1 MSNIR
6 YNEEQEAYELPY
18 KLWDESLT
26 VRFYAESEAA
36 IMSELSRIAEILE
49 TINGSRKKLASLI
62 ADSGRYE
69 GAAATLAKQL
79 VMKSIYLDIDED
91 EIVACFTLSSADG
104 YMRDINIELYEG
116 DFEIISEANY

>member
-18 KLWDESLT
+18 KLWNETMT
-26 VRFYAESEAA
+26 VRFYAEGESA
-36 IMSELSRIAEILE
+36 IMSELPRIAEILE

-62 ADSGRYE
+62 ADNGRYE
-69 GAAATLAKQL
+69 GAAQTLAKQL

-104 YMRDINIELYEG
+104 YMKDISLELYEG
-116 DFEIISEANY
+116 EFEIISEANY

>member
-1 MSNIR
+1 MSNIK

-18 KLWDESLT
+18 KLWNETMT
-26 VRFYAESEAA
+26 VRFYAEDESA
-36 IMSELSRIAEILE
+36 IMSELPRIAEILE

-62 ADSGRYE
+62 TEEGRYE
-69 GAAATLAKQL
+69 GAAQTLAKQL

-104 YMRDINIELYEG
+104 YMNDLNIELYEEE
-116 DFEIISEANY
+116 FEITSEANY

>member
-18 KLWDESLT
+18 KLWDKTMT
-26 VRFYAESEAA
+26 VRFYAEDESA

-49 TINGSRKKLASLI
+49 TINGSRKKIASVI

-69 GAAATLAKQL
+69 GAAQTLAKQL
-79 VMKSIYLDIDED
+79 VLKSIYLDIDED
-91 EIVACFTLSSADG
+91 EIVACFTVSSSDG
-104 YMRDINIELYEG
+104 YMKDISLELYEEE
-116 DFEIISEANY
+116 FEITHEE

>member
-18 KLWDESLT
+18 KLWNETMT
-26 VRFYAESEAA
+26 VRFYAEDESA
-36 IMSELSRIAEILE
+36 IMSELPRIAEILE

-62 ADSGRYE
+62 ADNGRYE
-69 GAAATLAKQL
+69 GAAQTLAKQL

-91 EIVACFTLSSADG
+91 EIVACFTVSSSDG
-104 YMRDINIELYEG
+104 YMKDISLELYEG
-116 DFEIISEANY
+116 EFEIISEANY

>member
-116 DFEIISEANY
+116 DFEIISEE